1 MKKLVPFAPII
12 GAIAVLAAP
21 PAAADDVVRTIERQ
35 VSAAEASRISLDF
48 PVGELVVE
56 AGSGRE
62 VEVHVA
68 LECDGWRKA
77 RCEEAA
83 KKVELVASSGKN
95 VNIQLKGWP
104 RNGDRGLEGV
114 FRVTVPRDLPLD
126 AELGVG
132 EMRISGLESDL
143 SVNLG
148 VGDVTVVMPESAV
161 AEVHVDTGVGDA
173 NLSAGGQRIAGSG
186 FVGKELDWA
195 KGSGK
200 AEVEI
205 DCGVGEAKV
214 RLE

>member
-1 MKKLVPFAPII
+1 MKKLVPLA
-12 GAIAVLAAP
+12 AAVLLAAL
-21 PAAADDVVRTIERQ
+21 PAAADEVVRTIERQ
-35 VSAAEASRISLDF
+35 VSAAQASRISLDF

-62 VEVHVA
+62 VEVHIE

-77 RCEEAA
+77 RCLEAA
-83 KKVELVASSGKN
+83 KKIELVSGSGGNLKLE
-95 VNIQLKGWP
+95 LKGWP
-104 RNGDRGLEGV
+104 KSGNHGLEGN
-114 FRVTVPRDLPLD
+114 FRLTVPHDLPLN

-132 EMRISGLESDL
+132 EMRISGLEADL
-143 SVNLG
+143 SANLG
-148 VGDVTVVMPESAV
+148 VGDVTVEMPESAV

-173 NLSAGGQRIAGSG
+173 SLSAGGERIAGSG
-186 FVGKELDWA
+186 FVGKELDWT

-200 AEVEI
+200 AEIEI

>member
-1 MKKLVPFAPII
+1 MKKLVPIA
-12 GAIAVLAAP
+12 AAVLLAAL
-21 PAAADDVVRTIERQ
+21 PAAADDDVVVRTLERQ

-62 VEVHVA
+62 VAVHID

-77 RCEEAA
+77 RCVEAA
-83 KKVELVASSGKN
+83 KKIELVARSGNNLKLE
-95 VNIQLKGWP
+95 LKGWP
-104 RNGDRGLEGV
+104 KSGSHGLEGN
-114 FRVTVPRDLPLD
+114 FRVTVPRDLPLN

-132 EMRISGLESDL
+132 EMRITGLEADL
-143 SVNLG
+143 SATLG

-161 AEVHVDTGVGDA
+161 GEVHVDTGVGDA
-173 NLSAGGQRIAGSG
+173 NLSAGGERFAGSG
-186 FVGKELDWA
+186 FVGKELDWT

-205 DCGVGEAKV
+205 DCGVGEAQI